1 MGPPPGH
8 GAAPAPTPRRR
19 GTPKIVPVVMAAG
32 LAVGTFCGLLFGVGT
47 GDGSS
52 SAGAA
57 PGSNGGAAV
66 AIDAGAAVAIAVD
79 AAPPAPPVDAAAA
92 AVIADAAAAP
102 AVAVKIVL
110 TFKVVPPVPT
120 EITVDGEKV
129 VGTTHEVTVEDGA
142 RTVKIVA
149 KAKGFRTHEKEFAV
163 SKDMVV
169 PIALKKR
176 VDGPAPPGPSGP
188 IIDL

>member
-1 MGPPPGH
+1 
-8 GAAPAPTPRRR
+8 
-19 GTPKIVPVVMAAG
+19 MAAG

-79 AAPPAPPVDAAAA
+79 AAPPAPPVDAAAV
-92 AVIADAAAAP
+92 AVVADAAAAP

-129 VGTTHEVTVEDGA
+129 VGTTHEITVEDGA

-176 VDGPAPPGPSGP
+176 VDGPAPQGPSGP

>member
-8 GAAPAPTPRRR
+8 GAAPPGPRRR
-19 GTPKIVPVVMAAG
+19 GTPKIVPIVMSAG

-47 GDGSS
+47 GGGST

-57 PGSNGGAAV
+57 PGGNDGAAV
-66 AIDAGAAVAIAVD
+66 AIDAGAAVD
-79 AAPPAPPVDAAAA
+79 AAPPPPVDAAVAL
-92 AVIADAAAAP
+92 VADAAAAP

-110 TFKVVPPVPT
+110 TFKVVPAVPA

-129 VGTTHEVTVEDGA
+129 AGLTHEVTVEDGA

-149 KAKGFRTHEKEFAV
+149 KARGFRTHEKEFAV
-163 SKDMVV
+163 TKDMVV
-169 PIALKKR
+169 VLSLKKR
-176 VDGPAPPGPSGP
+176 VDGPTPQAPTGP